1 MREILVEICE
11 KIGVDTLA
19 VLGRKRDKEIAYC
32 RMIVV
37 GFICRQNKYSLKKIG
52 KFLNRDHSTI
62 IYLRQTFE
70 NLLEIKD
77 PILMDALSQLE

>member
-1 MREILVEICE
+1 MRDLAIEICE
-11 KIGVDTLA
+11 KMGVDFYH
-19 VLGRKRDKEIAYC
+19 VLGRRRKKDIAQC

-37 GFICRQNKYSLKKIG
+37 GMICRQNKYTFKKIG

-77 PILMDALSQLE
+77 PALMDALSELE